1 MSSAEHSALSGA
13 RPPPAPTIAAWPLA
27 ANNPPQSPHPSHRAQ
42 TRRGCAR
49 PAAAA
54 YPAVVVR
61 LIDELAR
68 LPGIGRRSA
77 ERLAF
82 HLLKVPPEDALSLS
96 SAIADARQKVRPC
109 RVCSNLADI
118 GPDAEHTL
126 CVVCADPRRD
136 RATVMVVEQPRDLI
150 ALEQTGMFR
159 GVYHVLMGRVSPL
172 EGVGPA
178 DLTTAELL
186 ARIDDPGANLGTPV
200 KEVVLAA
207 NPTLE
212 GDGTALFLAAELAA
226 AECNSR
232 GWPAACPPARNSSM
246 PTRPCWPTPS
256 RGGERCKYNSC
267 MSERS

>member
-1 MSSAEHSALSGA
+1 MPA
-13 RPPPAPTIAAWPLA
+13 RGDNPAHPAKPAPRAAA
-27 ANNPPQSPHPSHRAQ
+27 AQRQ
-42 TRRGCAR
+42 
-49 PAAAA
+49 AA

-68 LPGIGRRSA
+68 LPGVGRRSA

-82 HLLKVPPEDALSLS
+82 HLLKVAPEDALALS

-109 RVCSNLADI
+109 RVCSNLADL
-118 GPDAEHTL
+118 GPDPEHTL
-126 CVVCADPRRD
+126 CAVCTDPRRD
-136 RATVMVVEQPRDLI
+136 RSTIMVVEQPHDLI

-186 ARIDDPGANLGTPV
+186 ARIDDPRANLDTPV
-200 KEVVLAA
+200 KEVVLAL

-212 GDGTALFLAAELAA
+212 GDGTALFLGAELARRA
-226 AECNSR
+226 VRLTRLAR
-232 GWPAACPPARNSSM
+232 GVPAGSHLEFASKAVLADAIEGR
-246 PTRPCWPTPS
+246 RPI
-256 RGGERCKYNSC
+256 
-267 MSERS
+267 